1 MSSLKHLFT
10 IKNIPNNKD
19 DENVEIFNDIVNL
32 KYKCGCKKYEI
43 EFNELCPNKSKCKW
57 CDNTYCRKSIIM
69 LNVTNSICIDCWKNN
84 IINIILK
91 NSYIDVAFTIKNMLV
106 YISKFQFVGNDVNDI
121 KDDNDK
127 ILKYLISR
135 FGKHDKSYIVD

>member
-19 DENVEIFNDIVNL
+19 DENVEIFNNIVNL
-32 KYKCGCKKYEI
+32 KYKCGCKKYEV
-43 EFNELCPNKSKCKW
+43 EFSELYPNKHKCEY
-57 CDNTYCRKSIIM
+57 CDNTYCWKSILK
-69 LNVTNSICIDCWKNN
+69 LNINTSICIDCWKNN

-91 NSYIDVAFTIKNMLV
+91 NSHIDVAFKIKNTLV
-106 YISKFQFVGNDVNDI
+106 YITKFQFVGNDINNI

-127 ILKYLISR
+127 ILKYLLNR
-135 FGKHDKSYIVD
+135 FDKHDKSYIVD